1 MALEKAFAFGNAL
14 LRQFAMPVANNPADD
29 RPVSEVFQNPYLTFA
44 DPDKVRFKDHTLPT
58 IPHAPVTTGLD
69 QVVYDDQ
76 PEYNR
81 FTSANPGPVREF
93 FRNWKQAMS
102 GIRQP

>member
-1 MALEKAFAFGNAL
+1 MEKISIFDFIRDRFLIA
-14 LRQFAMPVANNPADD
+14 PKTVAPADD
-29 RPVSEVFQNPYLTFA
+29 RPVNEVFQNPYLTFA

-58 IPHAPVTTGLD
+58 IPHAPATTGLM

-81 FTSANPGPVREF
+81 FASASPGPVREF
-93 FRNWKQAMS
+93 FRRWRDDRS
-102 GIRQP
+102 EVRQP